1 MKRAFFVSFRAKVHK
16 EYPFYAGYW
25 SCSYVG
31 LHNTP
36 GVSLCFSD
44 FELYIQL
51 SYCICQWSQMIPLPL
66 ILFKFLLW
74 KMERYCSREQNIGC
88 NNFLKRGWLLKYLG
102 RNAKWKMRTAWTAIQ
117 CLQSCVS
124 KNQKLRN
131 HKNKQ
136 HIHHF
141 MRSVPYFKSWK
152 QYRLKYWCGGGTF
165 LLQSN
170 EPMNFSPLF
179 LICWAL
185 VQEKGWRAKR
195 GRDQCYTALRSR
207 VAMGLYGG
215 TAKLV
220 MAPGW
225 CQSKVEEMSLA
236 VAGAC
241 GATQCFFQQWDS
253 HFSATW
259 RWGSQHLGTI
269 SFVLH
274 TSQRRCCHGLSFSC
288 LQRKMPEDLYWT
300 ETNLPGSLAHA
311 LNWPFW
317 FEE

>member
-1 MKRAFFVSFRAKVHK
+1 MLSGKWGQLEPPFSAFSLASAK
-16 EYPFYAGYW
+16 
-25 SCSYVG
+25 
-31 LHNTP
+31 T
-36 GVSLCFSD
+36 
-44 FELYIQL
+44 
-51 SYCICQWSQMIPLPL
+51 
-66 ILFKFLLW
+66 
-74 KMERYCSREQNIGC
+74 
-88 NNFLKRGWLLKYLG
+88 
-102 RNAKWKMRTAWTAIQ
+102 
-117 CLQSCVS
+117 
-124 KNQKLRN
+124 
-131 HKNKQ
+131 
-136 HIHHF
+136 
-141 MRSVPYFKSWK
+141 KSWETTRINNTSTISWEVFHILK
-152 QYRLKYWCGGGTF
+152 AGSNTGWNTGVGGEPFFCNQMNLWIFPLCSLFAEHWYRRRDGGPGST
-165 LLQSN
+165 
-170 EPMNFSPLF
+170 
-179 LICWAL
+179 
-185 VQEKGWRAKR
+185 KR

-207 VAMGLYGG
+207 VAMGLYRG

-241 GATQCFFQQWDS
+241 GATHCFFQQWDS